1 MELLNNRPVRS
12 VGNVLPNNSKI
23 PNIGRVQR
31 ILKLIVYLNNQWQSI
46 AHIANHLQVSKKSV
60 QRYIQLLI
68 RLGFTVERGYK
79 KLTYYSITNAQQ
91 FFACKL
97 DKTKD

>member
-12 VGNVLPNNSKI
+12 AGNVLPNNSKI

-31 ILKLIVYLNNQWQSI
+31 ILKLIMYLNNQWQSI
-46 AHIANHLQVSKKSV
+46 AQIAHHLQISKKSV

-68 RLGFTVERGYK
+68 HLGFTVERGHK
-79 KLTYYSITNAQQ
+79 KYIYYRITNTKQ
-91 FFACKL
+91 FFGL
-97 DKTKD
+97 